1 MLRSP
6 PPCLLFGGSILVWSN
21 SFGLVGFS
29 RVVSIKWVCFV
40 GISPYLFPIFCMVNR
55 LDIPRQSVPSPA
67 WTQVECL
74 SSWFSPL
81 RDLALGIG
89 TSVPSSPLP
98 KKVGCRGC
106 SCTCPFPVSSQLSRL
121 SLAESL
127 RGLSQPAASIRGH

>member
-29 RVVSIKWVCFV
+29 RVVSIKWICFI
-40 GISPYLFPIFCMVNR
+40 GISLYLFPIFCMVNR
-55 LDIPRQSVPSPA
+55 LDIPLQSVPSPA

-74 SSWFSPL
+74 FSWFSHL
-81 RDLALGIG
+81 RDLALGRYKR
-89 TSVPSSPLP
+89 SSSPLP
-98 KKVGCRGC
+98 KKVGCGVVRVC
-106 SCTCPFPVSSQLSRL
+106 VSSQLSRF